1 MPSKISKISTT
12 PERLTTEENLQMTRT
27 YRHYGLEK
35 PMSTAED
42 KIPEWM
48 NQAINSP
55 AKKVDPEKFKNIYP

>member
-1 MPSKISKISTT
+1 
-12 PERLTTEENLQMTRT
+12 
-27 YRHYGLEK
+27 
-35 PMSTAED
+35 MSTAED